1 MKQLF
6 KKISAMLMALIVLL
20 STLSFSFS
28 EHFCG
33 DLLVDSALFSKA
45 ESCGM
50 NMQNALPGSDCSV
63 KKDCCKDEVKTFVG
77 QDDLKIDFSSLNL
90 EQQQFI
96 TSFVYTYSNL
106 FEEFKTNSTPFK
118 YYSPPLVDKDI
129 TVLYRVFRI

>member
-50 NMQNALPGSDCSV
+50 NIQNALPGSDCSV

-77 QDDLKIDFSSLNL
+77 QDDLKIDFSSLSFDQQNFIALYAFTYLNL
-90 EQQQFI
+90 YEGI
-96 TSFVYTYSNL
+96 DTEVI
-106 FEEFKTNSTPFK
+106 PFK

-129 TVLYRVFRI
+129 SILYQVFRI